1 MKKYWNKIKKLF
13 WMFSLKRKK
22 NLIIGKNLI
31 LNGFP
36 IIDIRDGAQII
47 IGDDVTLN
55 SENYGYHINLHSPV
69 KLFANMGSDAIIKIG
84 NKTRIHG
91 TCIHARERIEIGK
104 NCLIAANCQIFD
116 SNAHELLM
124 DTPHERI
131 NNRGVN
137 KSVII
142 GDNVW
147 IGAHCIILPGV
158 IIGDGAVVGAGSVVT
173 KSVPAKT
180 VVAGNPA
187 RPIEKETK

>member
-13 WMFSLKRKK
+13 WMFSLNRKK

-69 KLFANMGSDAIIKIG
+69 KLFANMGSNAIIKIG

-124 DTPHERI
+124 DMPHERI

-137 KSVII
+137 KPVII

-147 IGAHCIILPGV
+147 IGAHCIILPGI

>member
-13 WMFSLKRKK
+13 WLFLLKRKK

-124 DTPHERI
+124 DRPHERI
-131 NNRGVN
+131 NNKGVN
-137 KSVII
+137 KPVII
-142 GDNVW
+142 GNNVW

-158 IIGDGAVVGAGSVVT
+158 TIGDGAVVGAGSVVT
-173 KSVPAKT
+173 KSVPTKT

-187 RPIEKETK
+187 KPIEKAVK

>member
-1 MKKYWNKIKKLF
+1 VKKYWNKIKKLF